1 LLHLQEQPLG
11 TQMFLQPSGTGS
23 FSGFAMMVNVTGD
36 TEDKDALFDVVEQ
49 RRAPVRFASVPGV
62 SQATVTGVRAAS

>member
-49 RRAPVRFASVPGV
+49 RRAPRFASLRCRVLARR
-62 SQATVTGVRAAS
+62 Q

>member
-1 LLHLQEQPLG
+1 
-11 TQMFLQPSGTGS
+11 
-23 FSGFAMMVNVTGD
+23 MMVNVTGD

-62 SQATVTGVRAAS
+62 SQATVTGVRAAR